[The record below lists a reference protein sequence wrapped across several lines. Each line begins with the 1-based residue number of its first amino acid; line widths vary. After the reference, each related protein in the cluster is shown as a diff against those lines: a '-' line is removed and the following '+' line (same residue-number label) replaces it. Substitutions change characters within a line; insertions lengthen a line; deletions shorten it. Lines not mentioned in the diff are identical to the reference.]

1 MAPST
6 FRRPAI
12 AGLLLSILA
21 VGTAIGVRS
30 KQDEC
35 PTPNESVAT
44 LWTESALDAIRRDFP
59 APTVHSRNL
68 YHLSA
73 AMWDV
78 WAAYE
83 PKASGVFVNETRTA
97 DDIERERSEAISFA
111 AHRLLTSRY
120 RNSTGAPESLAQ
132 FNETLASLCLDEGSA
147 EEQNSAAAFGV
158 SIADI
163 ILAAS
168 LEDGSLEA
176 NGYRD
181 PTYEPANPPLI
192 VDQPGTEMVD
202 PNRWQ
207 PLSIT
212 TQMTQ
217 NGQLVGSLPQVFIG
231 PNWGFVT
238 PFAIDPDPERGVPID
253 PGAPPLLDSDVFAVD
268 ASLVVEFSSRL
279 DPLADSTIDISPASL
294 GNVELG
300 TYDATGRPTNPIT
313 GAPYEPNIVLEAD
326 YGRVIAEFW
335 ADGPDSETPPGHWN
349 TLAIGVGDA
358 LETEGALTIDGR
370 PVERLEWDVKT
381 GLALNGAL
389 HDTAIAVWGAKAH
402 YDYARPISMIRY
414 LGQQG
419 KLQETTG
426 VIETITETS
435 AAPGERHAHLAS
447 YIGEQA
453 VYAWLGEPTD
463 TDLITSGVGWIR
475 AADWVPYQR
484 ASFVS
489 PAFAAYVSGHSGF
502 SRAAAEVL
510 TELTGS
516 PYFPGGLAS
525 HTVEPGGLIHEA
537 GPTDTVTLQW
547 ATYRDAADQAG
558 ISRLWGGIHVPADDI
573 NGRIMGAEIGRTA
586 VNQARQHFDN

>member
-1 MAPST
+1 MVPST

-21 VGTAIGVRS
+21 IGTMIGVRTQ
-30 KQDEC
+30 QDAC

-44 LWTESALDAIRRDFP
+44 LWTDSALDAIRRDFP

-83 PKASGVFVNETRTA
+83 PTASGVFVNETRTA
-97 DDIERERSEAISFA
+97 DDIEHERTEAISFA

-120 RNSTGAPESLAQ
+120 RGSTGAAESLTQ
-132 FNETLASLCLDEGSA
+132 FNETLTSLCFDGTTA
-147 EEQNSAAAFGV
+147 DGRDGPAAFGV
-158 SIADI
+158 RVAET

-168 LEDGSLEA
+168 SDDGSLET
-176 NGYRD
+176 NGYLD
-181 PTYEPANPPLI
+181 PTYESVNPPLV

-207 PLSIT
+207 PLSIA

-231 PNWGFVT
+231 PNWGYVT
-238 PFAIDPDPERGVPID
+238 PFAIKPDPELGLPID
-253 PGAPPLLDSDVFAVD
+253 PGAPPLLDSDTFAVD

-279 DPLADSTIDISPASL
+279 DPLADTTIDISPASL

-300 TYDATGRPTNPIT
+300 TYDATGRTTNPIT
-313 GAPYEPNIVLEAD
+313 GAPYEPNLVLEAD

-370 PVERLEWDVKT
+370 PVERVEWDVKT

-419 KLQETTG
+419 KLQETPG
-426 VIETITETS
+426 VIETITETTS
-435 AAPGERHAHLAS
+435 AAGERHAHLAS

-453 VYAWLGEPTD
+453 VYAWLGEPSD
-463 TDLITSGVGWIR
+463 TDLITSGVDWIR

-484 ASFVS
+484 SSFVS

-516 PYFPGGLAS
+516 PYFPGGIAT

-558 ISRLWGGIHVPADDI
+558 VSRIWGGIHVPADDI
-573 NGRIMGAEIGRTA
+573 NGRIMGAEIGSIA
-586 VNQARQHFDN
+586 VDQARRHFNR